1 MSNADSTNGNH
12 HPNDDRKEPK
22 DRIDANPPYRA
33 GKVVR
38 FRKLLAELI
47 ARRII
52 AARRGP
58 PDAGRQPNR

>member
-1 MSNADSTNGNH
+1 MPNADSTNGNH
-12 HPNDDRKEPK
+12 HPDDDRKEPK

-33 GKVVR
+33 GKVAQ

-58 PDAGRQPNR
+58 PDAGRQPKR